1 MTQREQVREFLR
13 ATGGAS
19 GAQIAEHLGVA
30 RSTLSQVLT
39 QALAMNEIHNNGK
52 KRNCVYYDGPRKS
65 ITEGIGRC
73 SSVFDLAKIL

>member
-19 GAQIAEHLGVA
+19 GAQIAEHLGIA
-30 RSTLSQVLT
+30 RSTLSQVLA
-39 QALAMNEIHNNGK
+39 QALAVNEIHNNGK

-73 SSVFDLAKIL
+73 SSVFDLAKL

>member
-19 GAQIAEHLGVA
+19 GAQIAEHLGIA

-65 ITEGIGRC
+65 ITEDIGRC